1 MTQSGLSS
9 RRKKLILRLST
20 ALGIGLA
27 LGGAAFVAERI
38 AAQWSE
44 YGHVISH
51 ARWGW
56 VLASVP
62 LAIIGM
68 SSFGL
73 IWRRVIMALGASV
86 RRRDV
91 FVWYQLGQ
99 LGKYL
104 PGGLWPV
111 LGRSELAVRGGL
123 NRQIAYNSVALSMG
137 ATYLCGALVS
147 GLLLPFVLLTEGSI
161 GTSAWV
167 FVIIPLGLLVLH
179 PRVLGKLF
187 GLAERVLGKSAE
199 QQVPPWSASVV
210 LVARHAPPWLI
221 NGVATWLIA
230 LTFDPHAS
238 FVTMMFAG
246 ILSWVVGFIVIFVPG
261 GIGVR
266 EASFTA
272 IASVSMSS
280 QIAATVAIVS
290 RLVFMVAD
298 ATGALAATP
307 VASRLAA
314 SRASEPPSDPP
325 PAPSEP
331 VGPPHHTHSG
341 H

>member
-1 MTQSGLSS
+1 MTEPKPTGS
-9 RRKKLILRLST
+9 RKKKLILRMST
-20 ALGIGLA
+20 VLGIGLA
-27 LGGAAFVAERI
+27 IGGAAFVVEKI

-44 YGHVISH
+44 YGDVIAH

-56 VLASVP
+56 LIAAVP
-62 LAIIGM
+62 LAAIGM
-68 SSFGL
+68 SSLGL
-73 IWRRVIMALGASV
+73 IWRRVIEVLGARV
-86 RRRDV
+86 RRREV

-104 PGGLWPV
+104 PGGLWPI

-137 ATYLCGALVS
+137 ATYLCAALVS
-147 GLLLPFVLLTEGSI
+147 AVLLPFVLLTEGSI

-167 FVIIPLGLLVLH
+167 FVIIPVGLLVLH
-179 PRVLGKLF
+179 PRVLAKLF
-187 GLAERVLGKSAE
+187 AIAERVLGKAE
-199 QQVPPWSASVV
+199 DQQVPPWSASVK
-210 LVARHAPPWLI
+210 LVARHAPPWVI

-238 FVTMMFAG
+238 FVTVMFAG
-246 ILSWVVGFIVIFVPG
+246 ILSWVVGFVVIFVPG
-261 GIGVR
+261 GLGVR

-298 ATGALAATP
+298 AGGALAALP
-307 VASRLAA
+307 VGSRLRAA
-314 SRASEPPSDPP
+314 AAAE
-325 PAPSEP
+325 PAPEP
-331 VGPPHHTHSG
+331 APNQPPGVHSG
-341 H
+341 TSGA

>member
-1 MTQSGLSS
+1 MTQPGLSS
-9 RRKKLILRLST
+9 KRKKLILRLST
-20 ALGIGLA
+20 VLGIGLA

-167 FVIIPLGLLVLH
+167 FVIIPLGLL
-179 PRVLGKLF
+179 F

-210 LVARHAPPWLI
+210 LVARHAPPWLL

-246 ILSWVVGFIVIFVPG
+246 ILSWVVGFVVIFVPG

-272 IASVSMSS
+272 IASVSMPS

-314 SRASEPPSDPP
+314 SRASEPPS
-325 PAPSEP
+325 EP
-331 VGPPHHTHSG
+331 VAPPHH
-341 H
+341 